1 MIFIRGL
8 RQLPL
13 FKPLARDADSC
24 MTREYVELAM
34 REGFPFEINM
44 AEGKSYHV
52 PDQYSI
58 ALLKNTAVIVVEEG
72 LPPAASYDHWDQLLE
87 RGVVRR
93 RRRRAVK
100 KLRMDVHDRAKRV
113 PPG

>member
-1 MIFIRGL
+1 
-8 RQLPL
+8 
-13 FKPLARDADSC
+13 

-34 REGFPFEINM
+34 REGSPFEIKM

-72 LPPAASYDHWDQLLE
+72 LPHILRFLRSLGSALE

>member
-1 MIFIRGL
+1 
-8 RQLPL
+8 
-13 FKPLARDADSC
+13 
-24 MTREYVELAM
+24 MTREYVELAT
-34 REGFPFEINM
+34 REGFPFEIKM
-44 AEGKSYHV
+44 ADGKSYHV

-58 ALLKNTAVIVVEEG
+58 ALLKNTAVIVVG
-72 LPPAASYDHWDQLLE
+72 RRTPPHPAASYDHWDQLLE